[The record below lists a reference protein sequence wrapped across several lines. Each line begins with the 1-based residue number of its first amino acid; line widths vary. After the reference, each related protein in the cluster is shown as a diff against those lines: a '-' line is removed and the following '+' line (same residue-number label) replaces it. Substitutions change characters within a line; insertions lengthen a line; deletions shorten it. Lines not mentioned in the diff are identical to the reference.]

1 MTRYSPEVDETSV
14 TRPQRPTTT
23 PAVDLADWLA
33 GLTDVERHG
42 DLDTVV
48 TGISLSTARTRP
60 GDVYAAL
67 PGTRAHGADFTEQA
81 VAAGA
86 VVVLTDPTGLER
98 LPGGVPALVVAEP
111 RRVLGRLAAR
121 IYGNPA
127 ADLTVIGVTG
137 TQGKTTTTR
146 ILEQG
151 LSTAGLTAAVVGTV
165 GTRVA
170 GVDVKTQLTTPEA
183 PDLHG
188 LFAVMRERGVE
199 TCAMEV
205 SSHALVLGR
214 VDGVVF
220 DVATFLNLGR
230 DHLDFHTDVD
240 DYFAA
245 KASLFTPERARIGL
259 TNIDDE
265 FGVRLLERA
274 GIPMSTFSS
283 RGQSADWRAVDVE
296 LGAGGAGF
304 TVLGPDVEVRAQVPI
319 PGEFNVSNT
328 LAAIASAALAGI
340 DPQLVADG
348 IARSGGVP
356 GRLEPVSLGQD
367 YTVVV
372 DYAHKPDALEA
383 VLATLRP
390 LTEGRV
396 IVVIGAGGDRDTIKR
411 PVMGEIADAPRRRRG
426 RHRRQPPVGGPGGH
440 PVRRAGRG
448 GRRCR
453 RAVLEIGDRRLA
465 IREAVLRAEPGD
477 VVLIAGKG
485 HETGQEI
492 HGEVHP
498 FDDRVVAADEI
509 RGRGPAR

>member
-1 MTRYSPEVDETSV
+1 MTRYPPQVDETSV
-14 TRPQRPTTT
+14 TRPQQPTTT

-48 TGISLSTARTRP
+48 TGISLSTARIRP

-151 LSTAGLTAAVVGTV
+151 LSAAGLTAAVVGTV

-245 KASLFTPERARIGL
+245 KASLFTPERARLGL

-274 GIPMSTFSS
+274 TIPMSTFSS
-283 RGQSADWRAVDVE
+283 RGQHADWRAVDVE
-296 LGAGGAGF
+296 LGTGGAGF
-304 TVLGPDVEVRAQVPI
+304 TVLGPDVEVECPRA
-319 PGEFNVSNT
+319 
-328 LAAIASAALAGI
+328 
-340 DPQLVADG
+340 DP
-348 IARSGGVP
+348 RGVQRLQHPRGHRLGRP
-356 GRLEPVSLGQD
+356 GR
-367 YTVVV
+367 
-372 DYAHKPDALEA
+372 H
-383 VLATLRP
+383 RP
-390 LTEGRV
+390 AARGRRHRPQRRRAGSA
-396 IVVIGAGGDRDTIKR
+396 GAGLRR
-411 PVMGEIADAPRRRRG
+411 PGLHRRRRL
-426 RHRRQPPVGGPGGH
+426 RPQARRPGSGPRR
-440 PVRRAGRG
+440 PCVR
-448 GRRCR
+448 
-453 RAVLEIGDRRLA
+453 
-465 IREAVLRAEPGD
+465 
-477 VVLIAGKG
+477 
-485 HETGQEI
+485 
-492 HGEVHP
+492 
-498 FDDRVVAADEI
+498 
-509 RGRGPAR
+509 

>member
-1 MTRYSPEVDETSV
+1 M
-14 TRPQRPTTT
+14 
-23 PAVDLADWLA
+23 
-33 GLTDVERHG
+33 
-42 DLDTVV
+42 
-48 TGISLSTARTRP
+48 
-60 GDVYAAL
+60 
-67 PGTRAHGADFTEQA
+67 
-81 VAAGA
+81 
-86 VVVLTDPTGLER
+86 
-98 LPGGVPALVVAEP
+98 
-111 RRVLGRLAAR
+111 LGRLAAR

-151 LSTAGLTAAVVGTV
+151 LSAAGLTAAVVGTV

-188 LFAVMRERGVE
+188 LFAVMREHGVE

-265 FGVRLLERA
+265 FGARLLERA
-274 GIPMSTFSS
+274 TIPMSTFSS
-283 RGQSADWRAVDVE
+283 HGRPADWRAVDVE
-296 LGAGGAGF
+296 LAAGGAGF
-304 TVLGPDVEVRAQVPI
+304 TVLGPDVEVRAHAPI

-356 GRLEPVSLGQD
+356 GRLEPVSVGQD

-390 LTEGRV
+390 LTRGRV

-411 PVMGEIADAPRRRRG
+411 PVMGEIAARLADVVVVTDDNPRTEDPAAIRSA
-426 RHRRQPPVGGPGGH
+426 VL
-440 PVRRAGRG
+440 AGVPEG
-448 GRRCR
+448 
-453 RAVLEIGDRRLA
+453 AVAEVLEIGDRRLA
-465 IREAVLRAEPGD
+465 IREAVLRAQPGD

-485 HETGQEI
+485 HETGQEV

-509 RGRGPAR
+509 RDRGPAR